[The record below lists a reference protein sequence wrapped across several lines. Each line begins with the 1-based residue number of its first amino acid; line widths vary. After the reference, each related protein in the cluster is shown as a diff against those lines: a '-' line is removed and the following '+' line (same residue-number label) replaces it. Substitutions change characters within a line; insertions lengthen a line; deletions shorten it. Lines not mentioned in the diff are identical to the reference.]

1 MTESDPE
8 TLAPVSFAGVLDPYR
23 HACAFVNSQ
32 ADGCLLIERNG
43 DEQTCC
49 RRLRDQRL
57 E

>member
-32 ADGCLLIERNG
+32 ADGYLLIERNG
-43 DEQTCC
+43 DEQTC
-49 RRLRDQRL
+49 RGRLRDQRL